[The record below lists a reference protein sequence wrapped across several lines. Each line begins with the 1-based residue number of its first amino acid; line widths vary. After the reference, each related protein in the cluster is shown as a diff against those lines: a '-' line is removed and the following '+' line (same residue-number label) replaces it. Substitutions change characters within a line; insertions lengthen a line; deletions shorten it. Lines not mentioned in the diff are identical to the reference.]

1 MRRETKGVTET
12 LLETARKE
20 FLKCGFAGQA
30 SERYRPTAE

>member
-20 FLKCGFAGQA
+20 FLKCGFRGA
-30 SERYRPTAE
+30 SLRKLSLIHI

>member
-20 FLKCGFAGQA
+20 FLKCGF
-30 SERYRPTAE
+30 RPTAE